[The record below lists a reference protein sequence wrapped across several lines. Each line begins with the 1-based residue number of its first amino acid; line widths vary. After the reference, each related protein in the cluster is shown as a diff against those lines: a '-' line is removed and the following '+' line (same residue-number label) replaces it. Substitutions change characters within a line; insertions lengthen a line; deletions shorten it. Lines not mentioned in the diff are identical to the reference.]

1 MQRTL
6 LELGFLPV
14 AYIPAFAFDEVER
27 LDVVKMFRLPA
38 PPEVN
43 IEALA
48 PRYRTLA
55 DLVLRRF
62 RTRSVLPRV
71 AAAVHHLP
79 LFAGLISEQVTRLA
93 GVCGTASF
101 EPGKTIFREGETDYR
116 MHVVLQGEVEI
127 TVARS
132 STSVGVV
139 RDGEC
144 LGEISLL
151 TGAPHSATATART
164 YVETAVLEHADLA
177 ELIRLRPDI
186 GLHIYR
192 NLAVDAGEKLKRMDV
207 QPSGL
212 LGAKPTL
219 KPDSEGDARL
229 SVALAASSRSVQG
242 HGCCAEPLL
251 RLHSCE
257 SMLRRETVR
266 KNANPLLSK

>member
-144 LGEISLL
+144 FGEISLL

-207 QPSGL
+207 SAQRPLGCETYSKAGL
-212 LGAKPTL
+212 
-219 KPDSEGDARL
+219 
-229 SVALAASSRSVQG
+229 
-242 HGCCAEPLL
+242 
-251 RLHSCE
+251 
-257 SMLRRETVR
+257 
-266 KNANPLLSK
+266 